1 MRRFL
6 VVLIIALCA
15 AATLAAGGSRERPSG
30 APEKSGEKGE
40 AVEKETEKRTGEG
53 LENGTGEEPEDGTQ
67 GQKTKKAEMRE
78 SLTLEA
84 ATLKGPSGFGMI
96 QMFEEAPELG
106 DNVEAEFQVLP
117 TPQEMVARV
126 AGGDLDFAV
135 FPSNMGAKLYTEGP
149 GYKLGAVVGLG
160 LLSVVSRDGSI
171 EEWTDLKG
179 RRVYSIGK
187 GATPDFLFRYLME
200 ENGVDP
206 EEELNL
212 DFSVR
217 SGAQLAQLL
226 IGEKAETAVLPE
238 PFVTMVN
245 LRTEG
250 EVDTVLDFQE
260 EWKKVQDTETTYP
273 ITVVVVKP
281 SLVQERPEVVERF
294 LDSYRDSI
302 EWVKENPA
310 DAAELIEKYDVLPAA
325 LAEPAIP
332 NCNLTF
338 IPSGEARTL
347 MENYLQVLLDFNPAS
362 VGGALPDEDFYL
374 DF

>member
-6 VVLIIALCA
+6 VMLIIALWA
-15 AATLAAGGSRERPSG
+15 TATLAAGGSQESPSG
-30 APEKSGEKGE
+30 APEKSDEKSE
-40 AVEKETEKRTGEG
+40 A
-53 LENGTGEEPEDGTQ
+53 
-67 GQKTKKAEMRE
+67 
-78 SLTLEA
+78 LTIQA

-96 QMFEEAPELG
+96 QMFEEAPDLG
-106 DNVEAEFQVLP
+106 DNVETEFQVLP
-117 TPQEMVARV
+117 TPPEMVARV
-126 AGGDLDFAV
+126 AGGELDFAV
-135 FPSNMGAKLYTEGP
+135 FPSNMGAKLYTAGP

-160 LLSVVSRDGSI
+160 LLSVVSRDDSI
-171 EEWTDLKG
+171 ENWTDLRD

-187 GATPDFLFRYLME
+187 GATPDFLFRYLVE
-200 ENGVDP
+200 QNGVDP

-212 DFSVR
+212 DFSVK

-245 LRTEG
+245 LRTKG
-250 EVDTVLDFQE
+250 EVEAVLDFQE
-260 EWKKVQDTETTYP
+260 EWKKVRDTETTYP

-281 SLVQERPEVVERF
+281 SLVQERPKVVERF
-294 LDSYRDSI
+294 LESYRDSI
-302 EWVKENPA
+302 EWVKGNPSE
-310 DAAELIEKYDVLPAA
+310 AAELIEKYDVLPAA

-338 IPSGEARTL
+338 IPAGEAHTL

-374 DF
+374 EF

>member
-6 VVLIIALCA
+6 MILIIALWA
-15 AATLAAGGSRERPSG
+15 AATLAAGGSQESPSG

-40 AVEKETEKRTGEG
+40 SIEKQTEKRTGEG
-53 LENGTGEEPEDGTQ
+53 VQDESEGEPEEGTQ
-67 GQKTKKAEMRE
+67 AQKAVKTET
-78 SLTLEA
+78 LTLEA

-96 QMFEEAPELG
+96 RMFEEAPDLG
-106 DNVEAEFQVLP
+106 DNVETEFQVLP
-117 TPQEMVARV
+117 TPQEMVTRV
-126 AGGDLDFAV
+126 AGGELDFAV
-135 FPSNMGAKLYTEGP
+135 FPTNMGAKLYTEGP

-160 LLSVVSRDGSI
+160 LLSVVSRDDSI
-171 EEWTDLKG
+171 ENWTDLKD

-206 EEELNL
+206 EEELDL
-212 DFSVR
+212 DFSVK

-226 IGEKAETAVLPE
+226 IGEKGDTAVLPE
-238 PFVTMVN
+238 PFVTMVT

-250 EVDTVLDFQE
+250 EVEAVLDFQE
-260 EWKKVQDTETTYP
+260 EWKRARDTETTYP
-273 ITVVVVKP
+273 ITVVVVRP
-281 SLVQERPEVVERF
+281 SLVEKRPEVVEGF

-302 EWVKENPA
+302 EWVEENPSE
-310 DAAELIEKYDVLPAA
+310 AAQLIEKHDVLSAA

-332 NCNLTF
+332 NCNLAF
-338 IPSGEARTL
+338 IPAGEAQTL
-347 MENYLQVLLDFNPAS
+347 VEDYLQVLLDFNPAS

-374 DF
+374 EY